1 MKNIIFTLT
10 LAGFIPALQ
19 AGEFIPADGP
29 PIKDQ
34 YIVVFRDD
42 MPVQAREGLLRA
54 LAGPGFRSVYQRV
67 LNGGTVALSQQ
78 RAEALARNPNVAY
91 VEQDTVVWAS
101 GSEIPTPSWGLDRID
116 QAKLPLDNTYH
127 YTRTGKAVTAYVI
140 DTGIRYDHVDFDGR
154 AHFGFDSLGGD
165 GSDCNGHGTHV
176 SGTLGG
182 RHHGVAKSV
191 ELVAVRVLGCSG
203 SGTVSGVISGIDWV
217 TADHQDTRKTPAV
230 ANMSLGGGMSTA
242 LDTAVTQS
250 IRSGVTYA
258 IAAGNSNKDACL
270 SSPAR
275 VSESGALTVGAT
287 TSTDARAAY
296 SNYGKCLDLFAPGSS
311 ITSTWNT
318 GLTATNTISGTSMA
332 TPHVAGVAALYL
344 EDHML
349 ATAATVR
356 NAVVAAATRAV
367 VKSAGRN
374 SPNLLLYSL
383 LP

>member
-127 YTRTGKAVTAYVI
+127 YTRIGKAVTAYVI